1 VDESEVEHMAPTNKL
16 QEHNL
21 SVAGIHRQT
30 VTWLFSLPLTETC
43 AWAPHDFCYRL
54 TGLTGFLTKYI
65 NLGKIDPT
73 TETSS
78 HHSVVASLSWKRH
91 KLLVILFL
99 LSAPALHNSRD
110 FWEVAER
117 EIKRRR
123 RKMAGVSRIA
133 VAVVALALASAFVLP
148 VAQAQAPAPAPTSDG
163 KKTELSLYILVYM
176 CLYFY
181 MKVNL
186 GSMRNLYS
194 FTHTWA
200 CL

>member
-21 SVAGIHRQT
+21 SAAGIHRQT

-78 HHSVVASLSWKRH
+78 HHSIVASLSWKRH
-91 KLLVILFL
+91 KLLVIFFFSLRRLFITAEIFERLQREKSKEEEEEKWLVFPGL
-99 LSAPALHNSRD
+99 L
-110 FWEVAER
+110 
-117 EIKRRR
+117 
-123 RKMAGVSRIA
+123 
-133 VAVVALALASAFVLP
+133 
-148 VAQAQAPAPAPTSDG
+148 
-163 KKTELSLYILVYM
+163 
-176 CLYFY
+176 
-181 MKVNL
+181 
-186 GSMRNLYS
+186 
-194 FTHTWA
+194 
-200 CL
+200 